1 MENSGTALER
11 AQTKRLSRRSL
22 LGVGAAASA
31 AAVAGLAAPSL
42 VGVAS
47 AHGVGRHM
55 TLRVVDAHITA
66 NGGLGD
72 PSATFFIVIG
82 NITQVDGEAA
92 TGKFY
97 CRGVVTNPAALGLPP
112 LVDGTPDSGGFT
124 SVEQRFRIDGMGS
137 IIGSGDEGDVTG
149 EPLAIIGGTGR
160 FTGAHG
166 TYTGAGA
173 PIPLPGGTGTL
184 DFNFRIRRG

>member
-1 MENSGTALER
+1 MENSGTASER
-11 AQTKRLSRRSL
+11 EQTKRLSRRSL
-22 LGVGAAASA
+22 LGAGAAASA

-55 TLRVVDAHITA
+55 TLRVENAHITA

-72 PSATFFIVIG
+72 PSATFFIAIG
-82 NITQVDGEAA
+82 EITRVDGEPAS
-92 TGKFY
+92 GNFY
-97 CRGVVTNPAALGLPP
+97 CRGVVTDPASLGLPP
-112 LVDGTPDSGGFT
+112 LVDDTPDPGGFDF
-124 SVEQRFRIDGMGS
+124 VEQRFRITGVGS
-137 IIGSGDEGDVTG
+137 IIGSGDENDGEG

-166 TYTGAGA
+166 TYTGSGG
-173 PIPLPGGTGTL
+173 PVELGGTGL
-184 DFNFRIRRG
+184 IDFTFRIRRG